1 MHRRHAGLALLLAAS
16 TAHALPRDVVL
27 TTRAAVCP
35 KDAVTCGSSLPSD
48 FCCPKNTSCEAL
60 AGDTSALCCP
70 AGGDCSRIQPISCNV
85 RLQDPQ
91 SHADGPVF
99 TSIFDIDLPKCGTNC
114 CPFGYTCV
122 GSGCTRDTDQSKEPS
137 SKPPSSSAS
146 SSTATPAS
154 STATS
159 ASSSASATTTT
170 ASTSAHTTT
179 PAAVATTTAAPS
191 SDAHDDHG
199 GGMDS
204 TTISIIGGTV
214 GGVFLITAVLV
225 TIFLCIRRRKKR
237 TPAGASSSSSSSSS
251 RRGLAPS
258 RSHEKPGTSSDSV
271 SIRARGFHISEPIRQ
286 DEPPYRTDFAALKSP
301 SAASSIS
308 QQPVNARWSGS
319 GGGGGGSRRGGGG
332 GGAASGRHL
341 TPPVR
346 PPREPV
352 APPPRP
358 QQQQPAAAA
367 APAMSLRPPSF
378 PNPFSSPSPD
388 AGGGARDSVGSSF
401 YEHYNTNVDE
411 PSRTGHV
418 VSRQPVPPIRGMN
431 ASGSRRSEAGEFRRQ
446 PSSESIDVFADDD
459 DIAPLRTQPPQQQ
472 PQQEQQ
478 YLHPDEY
485 LRPQQQQQQQG
496 HGHDARDRDTTY
508 TTMSNLMDEAGLGEM
523 YRGKKRYVPDTTPG
537 R

>member
-16 TAHALPRDVVL
+16 TAHALPRDVL

-122 GSGCTRDTDQSKEPS
+122 DSGCTRDTDQSKEPS
-137 SKPPSSSAS
+137 SKPPSSSS

-179 PAAVATTTAAPS
+179 PAAAATTTAAPS
-191 SDAHDDHG
+191 SDAAHDDH

-237 TPAGASSSSSSSSS
+237 TPAAGAASSSSSSS

-341 TPPVR
+341 TPPAR
-346 PPREPV
+346 PPREPA
-352 APPPRP
+352 APPPPRQQQ
-358 QQQQPAAAA
+358 QQQQPAA

-378 PNPFSSPSPD
+378 PNPFSSPSPE
-388 AGGGARDSVGSSF
+388 AGGGRG
-401 YEHYNTNVDE
+401 T
-411 PSRTGHV
+411 PSA
-418 VSRQPVPPIRGMN
+418 PPFT
-431 ASGSRRSEAGEFRRQ
+431 STTTPTTSRRGRAT
-446 PSSESIDVFADDD
+446 SSAASPCRPFA
-459 DIAPLRTQPPQQQ
+459 A
-472 PQQEQQ
+472 
-478 YLHPDEY
+478 
-485 LRPQQQQQQQG
+485 
-496 HGHDARDRDTTY
+496 
-508 TTMSNLMDEAGLGEM
+508 
-523 YRGKKRYVPDTTPG
+523 
-537 R
+537 